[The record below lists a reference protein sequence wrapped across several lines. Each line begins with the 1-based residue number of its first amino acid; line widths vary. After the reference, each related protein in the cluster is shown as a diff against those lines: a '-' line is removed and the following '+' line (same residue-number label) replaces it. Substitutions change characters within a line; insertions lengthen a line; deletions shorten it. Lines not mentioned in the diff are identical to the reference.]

1 MIEVLAFSREGAKL
15 ASLIASETKGRAWA
29 PEKFASDEVLAIE
42 PSLAEWTKAHF
53 ASEALVFVSAC
64 GIAVRTIAPFI
75 KSKTE
80 DPAVVVLDEAGK
92 NVISLLSGHI
102 GGANELAR
110 RIAGITGGNAVVT
123 TATDVR
129 NLTAV
134 DEWAVKNNC
143 SIENIKAAKDVSSE
157 ILDGHRVGVAVT
169 DLLQPA
175 PWPVTLWLRPKNL
188 VLGIGCKKNTDF
200 ELLKESASDF
210 LKNAGVSPLSLSALA
225 SIDLKKDEK
234 AIKELAEEYG
244 VPFVTYK
251 AEELAELEGN
261 FSSSEKVKSVAGVD
275 NVCERAA
282 VLKAE
287 GPLLR
292 SKTLYKGITFALAK
306 NGRTLP

>member
-1 MIEVLAFSREGAKL
+1 M
-15 ASLIASETKGRAWA
+15 
-29 PEKFASDEVLAIE
+29 
-42 PSLAEWTKAHF
+42 
-53 ASEALVFVSAC
+53 
-64 GIAVRTIAPFI
+64 
-75 KSKTE
+75 TE
-80 DPAVVVLDEAGK
+80 
-92 NVISLLSGHI
+92 
-102 GGANELAR
+102 
-110 RIAGITGGNAVVT
+110 
-123 TATDVR
+123 
-129 NLTAV
+129 
-134 DEWAVKNNC
+134 
-143 SIENIKAAKDVSSE
+143 
-157 ILDGHRVGVAVT
+157 
-169 DLLQPA
+169 LLQPA

-188 VLGIGCKKNTDF
+188 VLGIGCKKDTDF
-200 ELLKESASDF
+200 MLLKESASDF

-251 AEELAELEGN
+251 AEELAELEGK
-261 FSSSEKVKSVAGVD
+261 FSSSEKVKSVTGVD